1 MVDTVNVLEPMR
13 MQRPSLSHALQQVAH
28 AYRGHMAQTI
38 RQAELPLPV
47 THVRALK
54 AVCYIDGCTAQRIAQ
69 RMRRDKAQITRV
81 LNDLFDSGL
90 IIRVCNPADK
100 RSQLLQATP
109 AGEAMMQRVQELE
122 QQTLTRMTRDLT
134 QEEVEHFIRIAWHM
148 TQNLDGDLPPD
159 N

>member
-1 MVDTVNVLEPMR
+1 

-38 RQAELPLPV
+38 READLPLPG

-54 AVCYIDGCTAQRIAQ
+54 AVCYMEGCTAQRIAQ
-69 RMRRDKAQITRV
+69 RMRRDKAQITSV
-81 LNDLFDSGL
+81 LNDLLESGL
-90 IIRVCNPADK
+90 ILKACNPADK
-100 RSQLLQATP
+100 RSQLLHATP
-109 AGEAMMQRVQELE
+109 SGEAMMLRIQALE
-122 QQTLTRMTRDLT
+122 QQTLARMTRDLT

-148 TQNLDGDLPPD
+148 TQNLEGDLPPD